1 MNPISALWLNTNE
14 DVEYIVKWRSLA
26 LATDRLCLHLR
37 SADCDRKMVQ
47 AMEGHSFQRVWMA
60 LTEMA

>member
-14 DVEYIVKWRSLA
+14 DGEYIVKQRPVA
-26 LATDRLCLHLR
+26 LATDRLCVHLR
-37 SADCDRKMVQ
+37 SADCDRKRAQ